1 MHPLLTIVH
10 SDIFNRVY
18 HKIAGKISTKSSLYP
33 KFLPKRHIG
42 QSVLNFKFIKI
53 TTSIENIN

>member
-33 KFLPKRHIG
+33 KFLPKRRIR
-42 QSVLNFKFIKI
+42 QSSAEF
-53 TTSIENIN
+53 

>member
-42 QSVLNFKFIKI
+42 QSSAEF
-53 TTSIENIN
+53 